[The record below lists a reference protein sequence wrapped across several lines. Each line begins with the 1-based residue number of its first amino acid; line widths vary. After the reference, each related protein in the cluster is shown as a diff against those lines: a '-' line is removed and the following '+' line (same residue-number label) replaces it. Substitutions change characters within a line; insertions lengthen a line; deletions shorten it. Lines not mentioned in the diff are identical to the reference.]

1 MADNETRLSL
11 TRPTPL
17 DIIAFIPYACYQM
30 EAQFEVRV
38 LTRVKKE
45 YVSVSEKNKKTKRER
60 SIMQYTSTARMSQEK
75 EKTESQL
82 AFGVTDH
89 SQMVL
94 IIAISDSAGHLV
106 ELLFHR
112 TTVPQLLLEVIG
124 FCLPYQPYLN
134 RITIRWGAIDG
145 YSIYEITKH
154 LRQSQITEI
163 CLDDSPVAH
172 YNQYLLLEYQTN
184 LKYLSLERCGLVDRD
199 CIRIAAQ
206 LVYPQPASRT
216 LRVLSL
222 ASNTITNDGAIA
234 LGSMLRSNRQ
244 LRFLNLSGNQISDSG
259 AAAIFSSLMEFPM
272 TYDEIVSKRARSI
285 EYLNRQKEVYIKCYK
300 ELLNT
305 PVAKSLDDR
314 GSGKKRSVRPKRQ
327 STTTLITNSEPL
339 SPMDNIASKAK
350 KMTFDLIGPNNET
363 FCARDTIRKD
373 SYLYSIGN
381 LSLSYL
387 NLSYNNLG
395 HESLVKL
402 LRVIRY
408 QESLKCKTAEV
419 GLVRVMVE
427 GNPMPSRSCEL
438 EAIQDFT
445 YCIGMSGTQFTQ
457 VKCEKLKPM
466 KLGKR

>member
-94 IIAISDSAGHLV
+94 IIAICDSAGHLV
-106 ELLFHR
+106 ELLFQR
-112 TTVPQLLLEVIG
+112 TSVPQLRLEVIG

-154 LRQSQITEI
+154 LRQSHITEI
-163 CLDDSPVAH
+163 CLDDSP
-172 YNQYLLLEYQTN
+172 
-184 LKYLSLERCGLVDRD
+184 
-199 CIRIAAQ
+199 
-206 LVYPQPASRT
+206 PASRT

-327 STTTLITNSEPL
+327 STTALITNSEPL
-339 SPMDNIASKAK
+339 SPTDNIASKAK

-373 SYLYSIGN
+373 SYLYSIGI

-445 YCIGMSGTQFTQ
+445 YCIGMSGTQFTL